1 MIGIVAIIVSGLAF
15 FGGLAFFV
23 YRLSQEVN
31 TTR

>member
-23 YRLSQEVN
+23 YKLSQEVN